1 MIANLNNLNLSLQAV
16 KSSKF
21 QNHKS
26 LLGNLSNVKD
36 RRHAAHSQN
45 INDTMIPSATQFLKT
60 NIAVILNGVCNVR
73 IIDSCR
79 SHKLRV

>member
-26 LLGNLSNVKD
+26 FLGNLINVKD
-36 RRHAAHSQN
+36 RGHAAHSQN
-45 INDTMIPSATQFLKT
+45 IN
-60 NIAVILNGVCNVR
+60 G
-73 IIDSCR
+73 
-79 SHKLRV
+79 